1 MRSFAVKNSVLA
13 LICLT
18 FAAGQAP
25 AQTAAPAKIAILN
38 AEAALFSTKD
48 GQAASEEIK
57 KHFEPKAAEL
67 QKKADELR
75 DIQDR
80 MNRGQNTMAPAAL
93 AQLQQSFTDKKKNFD
108 REKQDL
114 DDEYQA
120 FSTKLQG
127 ELAEKL
133 KKVIDKFGQENGFTL
148 VLNVSDPNTPVVF
161 FSDQIDITQAI
172 IEAYDKTQSTAK
184 PATAPVKPP
193 PAKPAASP
201 STVAPPKQTPAPPP
215 PAPAK

>member
-1 MRSFAVKNSVLA
+1 MKNSVVACFCLA
-13 LICLT
+13 

-25 AQTAAPAKIAILN
+25 AQTAAPMKIAILN

-57 KHFEPKAAEL
+57 KHFEPKVAEL
-67 QKKADELR
+67 QKKETELR
-75 DIQDR
+75 GIQDQI
-80 MNRGQNTMAPAAL
+80 NRGQNTMAPAAL
-93 AQLQQSFTDKKKNFD
+93 AELNKQGVDKKKTFD

-133 KKVIDKFGQENGFTL
+133 KKVIDKYCKDNGFTL
-148 VLNVSDPNTPVVF
+148 VLNVSDPNTPVVY
-161 FSDQIDITQAI
+161 FSDQIDITQGI
-172 IEAYDKTQSTAK
+172 IEAYDKTEATAK
-184 PATAPVKPP
+184 PAVSTVKPTPPKPQTAPPVT
-193 PAKPAASP
+193 PAK
-201 STVAPPKQTPAPPP
+201 P
-215 PAPAK
+215 PAPAKP

>member
-1 MRSFAVKNSVLA
+1 VKNSVVACFCLA
-13 LICLT
+13 

-25 AQTAAPAKIAILN
+25 AQTAAPMKIAILN

-57 KHFEPKAAEL
+57 KHFEPKVAEL
-67 QKKADELR
+67 QKRETELR
-75 DIQDR
+75 GIQDQI
-80 MNRGQNTMAPAAL
+80 NRGQNTMAPAAL
-93 AQLQQSFTDKKKNFD
+93 AELNKQGVDKKKSFD

-133 KKVIDKFGQENGFTL
+133 KKVIDKYCKDNGFTL
-148 VLNVSDPNTPVVF
+148 VLNVSDPNTPVVY
-161 FSDQIDITQAI
+161 FSDQIDITQPI
-172 IEAYDKTQSTAK
+172 IEAYDKTEATAK
-184 PATAPVKPP
+184 PAVSTVKPTPPKPPAAVTPPKPP
-193 PAKPAASP
+193 PA
-201 STVAPPKQTPAPPP
+201 
-215 PAPAK
+215 APAKP